1 MKLDG
6 GILEVGSAAYDR
18 RRRRHG
24 RRRLR
29 AGCRRR
35 HFGGIHLDPMDLRW
49 IPGALLL
56 PWTVPGRS
64 GRFQRVVVGI
74 REALELFKFKWG

>member
-1 MKLDG
+1 MAYSRVALLLMTAG
-6 GILEVGSAAYDR
+6 GGGSAAAAS
-18 RRRRHG
+18 G
-24 RRRLR
+24 LG
-29 AGCRRR
+29 AGAV
-35 HFGGIHLDPMDLRW
+35 FGGIHLDPMDLRW

-56 PWTVPGRS
+56 PWTVPGLS